1 MSCCPPHVL
10 VPPLQTLFLLLSPDI
25 LELIFMLHF
34 LEFFQKDIFTIDGFL
49 CWAIINADCLGC
61 SFSGAVILL
70 GGLLPLET
78 PVRVFGGYATASFS
92 ASFSLTSATV

>member
-34 LEFFQKDIFTIDGFL
+34 LEFFHKDIFTIDGFCVGQL
-49 CWAIINADCLGC
+49 LMQIVLGC
-61 SFSGAVILL
+61 SFCGAVILL
-70 GGLLPLET
+70 GGAEGVAP
-78 PVRVFGGYATASFS
+78 
-92 ASFSLTSATV
+92 